1 MIKRLDY
8 MQWWDFAPKKNLRRN
23 RTPSKRLPAPALFL
37 RLQLY
42 QVEALYELYKLDFE
56 MFGYSATAYLE
67 AARKKKMEQRKLQT
81 KQDS

>member
-1 MIKRLDY
+1 MSHV
-8 MQWWDFAPKKNLRRN
+8 QHRN
-23 RTPSKRLPAPALFL
+23 HAPSKRLSPLEMFS
-37 RLQLY
+37 RLSVGQVGALY
-42 QVEALYELYKLDFE
+42 QVYKYDFE